1 MSKVSPQCR
10 DARRAQIIDAAR
22 ELFSRKGLA
31 HSSMADLVAAAGMS
45 MGAIYRYFA
54 GKDEVIAAVAEGRD
68 GAVRGEFPGAE
79 RPGELLARL
88 LSYVSGPDGAAHARL
103 RAQIW
108 GDAAVRP
115 ALAEIVRTRHT
126 ALRGHL
132 AALIHDAQRPGSAAG
147 QPAHDE
153 SDTELADVVLAGL
166 VGYAH
171 LVAAGFDVDPAPFQR
186 ALGSLLP
193 TSEK

>member
-1 MSKVSPQCR
+1 MSKVSPQYR
-10 DARRAQIIDAAR
+10 DARRAQIIGAAR

-31 HSSMADLVAAAGMS
+31 YSSMADLVAATGMS

-54 GKDEVIAAVAEGRD
+54 GKDEVITAVAEGRD
-68 GAVRGEFPGAE
+68 GTVGGEFPGAE
-79 RPGELLARL
+79 RPDELLARL

-103 RAQIW
+103 TAQIW

-115 ALAEIVRTRHT
+115 ELAEIVRTRHT
-126 ALRGHL
+126 ALRDHL
-132 AALIHDAQRPGSAAG
+132 AALIHDAHRPESAVG
-147 QPAHDE
+147 HPAHDE

-193 TSEK
+193 ASER